1 MKKNMGNADR
11 IIRVILAV
19 VFAALYFSG
28 TVTGILGILLL
39 IFGAVFVLT
48 SVVGTCPLYIPFGIS
63 TCKTKSR

>member
-63 TCKTKSR
+63 TCPTKRK